1 MILNTIIWLIYLKFV
16 LNLPKLQLHNP
27 PIPNSTNFSFPS
39 VSISAVFKWAVSH
52 NLGKLTYL
60 MINIETNYQR
70 GHCLARSTKLRRN
83 LNRLLWVYGAQC
95 LCYLLLSSFSVVSL
109 RRKTVLS
116 TLPDNLGDSGFWTIS
131 PGLQIRAW
139 NRPNIHRSLPFSCRL
154 EFLTLNF

>member
-1 MILNTIIWLIYLKFV
+1 MILKTITWLIYLKFI
-16 LNLPKLQLHNP
+16 LNLPRLQLHNP
-27 PIPNSTNFSFPS
+27 PIPNSTNFSFSS

-52 NLGKLTYL
+52 NLGKLNLLDDKYWNKL
-60 MINIETNYQR
+60 PKR
-70 GHCLARSTKLRRN
+70 ALSRSTKLRRN

-95 LCYLLLSSFSVVSL
+95 LCYLLLNSFSVVSL

>member
-1 MILNTIIWLIYLKFV
+1 MILKTITWLIYLKFI
-16 LNLPKLQLHNP
+16 LNLPRLQLHNP
-27 PIPNSTNFSFPS
+27 PIPNSTNFSFSS

-52 NLGKLTYL
+52 NLGKLNLLDDKYWNKL
-60 MINIETNYQR
+60 PKR
-70 GHCLARSTKLRRN
+70 ALSRSTKLRRN
-83 LNRLLWVYGAQC
+83 LHRLLWVYGAQC

-139 NRPNIHRSLPFSCRL
+139 NRPNIHRSLLFSCRL